1 MELLDSVEINP
12 NSEPYASIIW
22 LHGLGADGHD
32 FEPIIPELRLPEAL
46 PIRFIF
52 PHAPM
57 RSVTINAGMVM
68 RAWYDVVSPPGAGGI
83 ERADFFESVDHLDAL
98 IQKEMASGMPSER
111 ILLAGFSQGGAIS
124 LHTGLTYGKRL
135 AGILALS
142 TYLPTVDNMAE
153 EISPFNKD
161 IPIMMAHG
169 TRDPMIPMAHAVRTR
184 QALRRLGI
192 QISWHEYPIMH
203 GVCAEEIQDISAWVL
218 KSLQHESDPKHGQPL
233 PGVHIP
239 Q

>member
-1 MELLDSVEINP
+1 MALLEFVEINP
-12 NSEPYASIIW
+12 KAEPHASIIW

-32 FEPIIPELRLPEAL
+32 FEPIVSELRLPETL
-46 PIRFIF
+46 PIRFVF

-68 RAWYDVVSPPGAGGI
+68 RAWYDVIGMPGSGGI
-83 ERADFFESVDHLDAL
+83 ELDDFFESVDLLDSL
-98 IQKEMASGMPSER
+98 IQKEMDSGMPSER

-124 LHTGLTYGKRL
+124 LHTGLTYGKHL

-142 TYLPTVDNMAE
+142 TYLPTAHDIAD
-153 EISPFNKD
+153 EISLVNKD

-169 TRDPMIPMAHAVRTR
+169 TMDPMIPMAHAVRTK
-184 QALRRLGI
+184 QALKQLGY

-203 GVCAEEIQDISAWVL
+203 GVCTEEIQDISAWL
-218 KSLQHESDPKHGQPL
+218 LRIFHHESR
-233 PGVHIP
+233 V
-239 Q
+239 

>member
-1 MELLDSVEINP
+1 MAPLDSVKIDP
-12 NSEPYASIIW
+12 KADPYASIIW

-32 FEPIIPELRLPEAL
+32 FEPIIPELDIPETL

-68 RAWYDVVSPPGAGGI
+68 RAWYDVVGLPGAGGI
-83 ERADFFESVDHLDAL
+83 ELDDFFESVDHLDAL
-98 IQKEMASGMPSER
+98 IQKEMEAGIPSER

-142 TYLPTVDNMAE
+142 TYLPTVDNIAE
-153 EISPFNKD
+153 EISPVNKD

-169 TRDPMIPMAHAVRTR
+169 TQDPMIPMAHAIRTK

-192 QISWHEYPIMH
+192 QIKWHEYPIMH
-203 GVCAEEIQDISAWVL
+203 GVCVEEIQDIRSWLL
-218 KSLQHESDPKHGQPL
+218 KTFHRE
-233 PGVHIP
+233 PGG
-239 Q
+239 